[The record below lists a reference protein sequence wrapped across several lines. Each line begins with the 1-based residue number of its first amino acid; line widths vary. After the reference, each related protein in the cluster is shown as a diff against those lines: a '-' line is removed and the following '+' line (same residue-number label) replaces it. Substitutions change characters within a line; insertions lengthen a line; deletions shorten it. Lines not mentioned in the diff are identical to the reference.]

1 METIS
6 VQRLTSTRIPTR
18 DGEFTLSLYENT
30 LDDKDHLALVYGNVE
45 AAQEVLVRVHSEC
58 FTGDVLGSLRCD
70 CGEQLNASMR
80 RVAESGSG
88 VILYLRQ
95 EGRGI
100 GLLSKLKAY
109 DLQDEGYDT
118 VEANRMLGHG
128 ADERDYTIAALM
140 LQDLGVSSVRLLTNN
155 PEKIE
160 SLEDHSIEVSERVPL
175 EPHVNRHN
183 EEYLRTKVN
192 RMRHLLNLGP
202 VNGDGYGNVHAS
214 SLQALRRRAGRHF
227 QETGRPFVTMTYA
240 QSLDG
245 SIASSSGNS
254 LSISGEESL
263 VFTHRLRAF
272 HDAILVG
279 IGTVQADDPRL
290 NVRLVE
296 GEHPRPVVLD
306 STLRFPTDARLLTCD
321 GPSPI
326 IVASPDADT
335 SREETLERLGATV
348 LRLSCSEHGG
358 VCLDALLERLGE
370 EGLSSLMVEG
380 GTQILTSFLRHR
392 RVDHIIL
399 TIAPMFVGG
408 TPALQSLLGDNET
421 PVDHEN
427 QRFPQ
432 LKNVQYRWMG
442 EDLVFEG
449 DPEWPD

>member
-45 AAQEVLVRVHSEC
+45 EAQEVLVRVHSEC

-160 SLEDHSIEVSERVPL
+160 SLEDHSIEVNERVPL

-263 VFTHRLRAF
+263 VFTHRLRAL

-306 STLRFPTDARLLTCD
+306 STLRFPTDTRLLTCD

-348 LRLSCSEHGG
+348 LRLSCSKHGG

-370 EGLSSLMVEG
+370 KGLSSLMVEG

-421 PVDHEN
+421 PVDHEI
-427 QRFPQ
+427 QHFPQ

>member
-1 METIS
+1 METFS

-18 DGEFTLSLYENT
+18 DGEFTLCLYENN
-30 LDDKDHLALVYGNVE
+30 LDDKDHLALVYGDVE
-45 AAQEVLVRVHSEC
+45 ESKDVLVRVHSEC

-80 RVAESGSG
+80 RVAEGGCG

-100 GLLSKLKAY
+100 GLLSKLRAY

-140 LQDLGVSSVRLLTNN
+140 LRDLGVSSVRLLTNN
-155 PEKIE
+155 PKKIE
-160 SLEDHSIEVSERVPL
+160 SLEGHSIEVSERVPL

-183 EEYLRTKVN
+183 ADYLRTKVN

-202 VNGDGYGNVHAS
+202 VNGCGNGNAHSS
-214 SLQALRRRAGRHF
+214 SLQALRYRADQHYEG
-227 QETGRPFVTMTYA
+227 TGRPFVTLTYA

-245 SIASSSGNS
+245 SIASASGDS
-254 LSISGEESL
+254 LSISGEQSL
-263 VFTHRLRAF
+263 KFTHRLRAL

-290 NVRLVE
+290 NVRRVE
-296 GEHPRPVVLD
+296 GEHPRPIVLD
-306 STLRFPTDARLLTCD
+306 SNLRFPLDARLLTCE

-326 IVASPDADT
+326 IVTSPEVDPARRDKL
-335 SREETLERLGATV
+335 EESGATV
-348 LRLSCSEHGG
+348 LRVPCSQHGG
-358 VCLDALLERLGE
+358 VCIDALLTRLGN
-370 EGLSSLMVEG
+370 EGISSLMVEG
-380 GTQILTSFLRHR
+380 GTQVLTSFLRQR
-392 RVDHIIL
+392 RVEYIIL

-408 TPALQSLLGDNET
+408 APALQSVLNGDNAEM
-421 PVDHEN
+421 DQEN
-427 QRFPQ
+427 QHFPR
-432 LKNVQYRWMG
+432 LTNVQYRWMG

-449 DPEWPD
+449 NPQWSE